1 MNHRDLG
8 SPRYAGETAATGA
21 GDMALVGFFL
31 VSCSLAPVGT
41 WREGDVAAWIVGNLV
56 VPGVQGTW
64 RPQMQL
70 LVLLGFFF
78 GALRVFFFFF

>member
-1 MNHRDLG
+1 
-8 SPRYAGETAATGA
+8 
-21 GDMALVGFFL
+21 MALVGVFL

-41 WREGDVAAWIVGNLV
+41 WREVDMAVWIVGNLV

-78 GALRVFFFFF
+78 FFFFGVLRVFFFFF